1 MPTRV
6 LIPSG
11 VLGLGLER
19 DALRRGIAREPHA
32 IAIDGGSTD
41 SGPFY
46 LGSGVS
52 KYSRASTRTEWRVL
66 MEARA
71 EAGVPLI
78 IGSAGTCGT
87 DAMVDWMTEITDDE
101 ELPTFAFPWSPAE
114 TDRGPLYEFR
124 LNHAL
129 VLDDPMSAF
138 TLDTLE
144 LGNGATR

>member
-11 VLGLGLER
+11 VLGLGFER
-19 DALRRGIAREPHA
+19 DALRRGVARRPDA

-46 LGSGVS
+46 LGAGVS
-52 KYSRASTRTEWRVL
+52 KYSRASTKAEWRIL
-66 MEARA
+66 MEVRA

-87 DAMVDWMTEITDDE
+87 DGMVDWMTQSTDE
-101 ELPTFAFPWSPAE
+101 VA
-114 TDRGPLYEFR
+114 R
-124 LNHAL
+124 
-129 VLDDPMSAF
+129 
-138 TLDTLE
+138 E
-144 LGNGATR
+144 LGQRVRVATVKSS